1 MHSTEQTDERTEHI
15 RHIRTSLEPARS
27 RLPTSTASVRLL
39 HLEDNPRDAKWIHKT
54 LDDAGLANHIR
65 HVCDRDEFDAAL
77 SEDTYDL
84 ILCDLDPRDYHCE
97 SALSLAR
104 SKQPNVPVIVITSAK
119 GEEQAVKCL
128 HLGATDYLLKQR
140 LERLPN
146 AVRRAIAEAE
156 EQQHLRDAERELRE
170 SEVRFRLLAQHSKEV
185 FWFVGLHPK
194 RMLYVSPAV
203 EAIWGSPVAR
213 FYEDP
218 AFWQRAIAPEDQP
231 RVRAAWEACARG
243 EASRFDVEYRVI
255 HTDGSVRL
263 VADTGAVSIDDAR
276 GGVHISG
283 MARDITERAKLEQEL
298 RQSHKMEGIGQ
309 LAGGIA
315 HDFNNLLTIIQGNS
329 DLALDELDP
338 ESTVSSDICEI
349 KRAATSAA
357 SLTKQ
362 LLAFSRRQMLQP
374 RPVELCAVARS
385 VEKMLSRLIGDNIEL
400 VLELDERCGYVF
412 ADYGQIEQVIINLT
426 VNARDAMPGGGRITI
441 ATSTVPHHPGGDTAE
456 DMVPYE
462 RLTVTDT
469 GVGMDLATR
478 ERIFEPFFTTKPV
491 GQGTGLGL
499 STVHGIVKQSRGDI
513 QLSSAP
519 GLGTTFT
526 LYFPQCE
533 AETAMKIVP
542 VQPRAIAGTETVLVV
557 EDQPS
562 LRDLVVRI
570 LRQRGY
576 DVLHASDGDEAL
588 RVAAATTLPIQL
600 VISDVVMPGMSARAM
615 VEQLRESRPEVRVL
629 LMSGYHND
637 DEILHILKNPNVD
650 FLQKPFLPQ
659 DLAEKV
665 RAVLERA

>member
-1 MHSTEQTDERTEHI
+1 MHSTEQTEERTEQI
-15 RHIRTSLEPARS
+15 RHIRTSLEPARG
-27 RLPTSTASVRLL
+27 RNPTSTGTVRLL

-54 LDDAGLANHIR
+54 LEDAGLANHIR
-65 HVCDRDEFDAAL
+65 HVSDRDEFDAAL
-77 SEDTYDL
+77 SEDTYHL
-84 ILCDLDPRDYHCE
+84 ILCDFDPRGYQCE

-104 SKQPNVPVIVITSAK
+104 AKQPNVPVIVITSAK

-128 HLGATDYLLKQR
+128 HMGATDYLLKQR

-156 EQQHLRDAERELRE
+156 EQQHLREAERELRE
-170 SEVRFRLLAQHSKEV
+170 SEVRFRLMAQHSKEV
-185 FWFVGLHPK
+185 FWCVALHPA
-194 RMLYVSPAV
+194 RALYVSPAV

-218 AFWQRAIAPEDQP
+218 EFWQRAIAPEDQP
-231 RVRAAWEACARG
+231 RARAVWEACERG
-243 EASRFDVEYRVI
+243 ELSQFDIEYRVI
-255 HTDGSVRL
+255 HTDGSVRV
-263 VADTGAVSIDDAR
+263 VADTGAVSIDEAH

-283 MARDITERAKLEQEL
+283 VARDITERSRLEQEL

-329 DLALDELDP
+329 DLALDELEP
-338 ESTVSSDICEI
+338 ESTVRSDICEI
-349 KRAATSAA
+349 KRAASSAA

-362 LLAFSRRQMLQP
+362 LLAFSRLQMLQP
-374 RPVELCAVARS
+374 RPIELRVVTRS

-400 VLELDERCGYVF
+400 VLELDEQGGYVF
-412 ADYGQIEQVIINLT
+412 ADVGQIEQVIINLT
-426 VNARDAMPGGGRITI
+426 VNARDAMPDGGRITI
-441 ATSTVPHHPGGDTAE
+441 ATSTVLHHPGGDTAE
-456 DMVPYE
+456 EMVPYE
-462 RLTVTDT
+462 RLTVTDS

-478 ERIFEPFFTTKPV
+478 ARIFEPFFTTKAV

-499 STVHGIVKQSRGDI
+499 STVHGIVKQSRGNI

-519 GLGTTFT
+519 GLGTTFAI
-526 LYFPQCE
+526 YFPQCE
-533 AETAMKIVP
+533 PESAVRVVP

-576 DVLHASDGDEAL
+576 DVLHASDGEEAL
-588 RVAAATTLPIQL
+588 RVAAATMLPIQL
-600 VISDVVMPGMSARAM
+600 VISDVVMPGMSARLM

-637 DEILHILKNPNVD
+637 DEILQILKNPNVD

-665 RAVLERA
+665 RAVLEHA

>member
-1 MHSTEQTDERTEHI
+1 MHSTEQTEERTEHI
-15 RHIRTSLEPARS
+15 RRLRTSLEPARG
-27 RLPTSTASVRLL
+27 RNPKSTGSVRLL

-54 LDDAGLANHIR
+54 LEDAGLANHIR
-65 HVCDRDEFDAAL
+65 HVCDRDAFEAAL
-77 SEDTYDL
+77 NEDTYHL
-84 ILCDLDPRDYHCE
+84 ILCDFDPRDYHCE
-97 SALSLAR
+97 TALSLAR

-128 HLGATDYLLKQR
+128 HMGATDYLLKQR
-140 LERLPN
+140 LERLPD

-156 EQQHLRDAERELRE
+156 EQQHLRNAERELRE
-170 SEVRFRLLAQHSKEV
+170 SEVCFRLMAQHSKEV
-185 FWFVGLHPK
+185 FWFIGLHPE
-194 RMLYVSPAV
+194 RVLYVSPAV
-203 EAIWGSPVAR
+203 ESIWGSPVTR

-218 AFWQRAIAPEDQP
+218 AFWLRAIAPEDQP
-231 RVRAAWEACARG
+231 RARAVWEACARG
-243 EASRFDVEYRVI
+243 GASRFDIEYHVI
-255 HTDGSVRL
+255 HTEGSVRL
-263 VADTGAVSIDDAR
+263 VADTRAVSIDEAR

-283 MARDITERAKLEQEL
+283 VARDITERTKLEQEL

-329 DLALDELDP
+329 DLALDELDQ
-338 ESTVSSDICEI
+338 ESTVRSDICEI

-362 LLAFSRRQMLQP
+362 LLAFSRLQMLQP
-374 RPVELCAVARS
+374 RPIELRAVTRS

-400 VLELDERCGYVF
+400 VLELDEQSGYVF
-412 ADYGQIEQVIINLT
+412 ADFGQIEQVIINLT
-426 VNARDAMPGGGRITI
+426 INARDAMPGGGRITI
-441 ATSTVPHHPGGDTAE
+441 ATSTVLHHPGGDTAE
-456 DMVPYE
+456 EMVPCE

-478 ERIFEPFFTTKPV
+478 ERAFEPFFTTKAI
-491 GQGTGLGL
+491 GRGTGLGL
-499 STVHGIVKQSRGDI
+499 STVHGIVKQSKGDI

-519 GLGTTFT
+519 GLGTTFAIF
-526 LYFPQCE
+526 FPQCE
-533 AETAMKIVP
+533 VETAMRTVP
-542 VQPRAIAGTETVLVV
+542 VAPSAIVGTETVLVV

-562 LRDLVVRI
+562 LQDLVVRI

-576 DVLHASDGDEAL
+576 DVLYASDGDEAV
-588 RVAAATTLPIQL
+588 RVAAATTRPIQL
-600 VISDVVMPGMSARAM
+600 VISDVVMPGMSARVM

-637 DEILHILKNPNVD
+637 DEILQILENPSVD